1 MLKFTITNIPTTT
14 RVCRTHKSDA
24 MTTALHALPI
34 GDRLEKNANIE
45 SQNDTRH
52 TKHFN
57 HVLDPAQFAHNMSD
71 GESIITIDE
80 EGLATL
86 CNLGVFAL
94 YSKYPK
100 SIITW
105 LAQQDVKDK
114 KKREALKSTEEAREA
129 KQWCKDGS
137 DLRPRV
143 MGTHQQVLFNLSPYM
158 IFLRIGCLEP
168 KITLIIQI

>member
-1 MLKFTITNIPTTT
+1 MTNIPTTT
-14 RVCRTHKSDA
+14 WVCRTHKSDA
-24 MTTALHALPI
+24 MTAALHALPI
-34 GDRLEKNANIE
+34 GDRLEKNADIE

-57 HVLDPAQFAHNMSD
+57 HVSDPAQFAHDVLD

-80 EGLATL
+80 EEMATL
-86 CNLGVFAL
+86 RNPGVFAL

-114 KKREALKSTEEAREA
+114 KKREAPKSTEKAREA
-129 KQWCKDGS
+129 KRWCKDGS

-143 MGTHQQVLFNLSPYM
+143 MGTQQQVLFN
-158 IFLRIGCLEP
+158 
-168 KITLIIQI
+168 